1 MPISTV
7 LILKYVQQCY
17 ELSSRLF
24 SALAKCRLFPQ
35 TTQTVNILDLLVPA
49 MS

>member
-17 ELSSRLF
+17 VE
-24 SALAKCRLFPQ
+24 
-35 TTQTVNILDLLVPA
+35 VILNYIVVWCP
-49 MS
+49 